1 MKLHLPKLL
10 RNAVLACITAVAGI
24 ATTTVGTATF
34 AGGVVAFAISQQQ
47 AQAANELNVPTG
59 GNFFGGNF
67 EFDFVIADGYL
78 SGNNTSDVVAYY
90 GGDRLTGDY
99 GANAYAVIRDGESL
113 TLKVGRGKLTG
124 STDALVAGMEFVDA
138 DSYTFARSLEAGTV
152 YTVKVTG
159 GDQNQVVALFEKG
172 AEEAL
177 ETMASGYKGNMNGGG
192 AGTTMNSEL
201 NVVYST
207 SSVYWN
213 GKDGNASVAD
223 ASNWISATGSVPATL
238 ENANLVFSNLIS
250 DITQTVTLSNITLS
264 KVYVLADC
272 PCTFDVSG
280 NVEINNSFFYN
291 NPDFNIAENAVLKFV
306 NTTVDITHS
315 RPMDGAGKV
324 QVGAGAVLSV
334 NHSSQWSSV
343 RSAIEVLGGGTLKLT
358 QDDSM
363 GWGAAGTERMGDV
376 LLRGDSESSVAKMQV
391 TEKQTMKTNVT
402 LGGNALVTGGQ
413 LEFFGGKITA
423 TGTNNTI
430 ESEIYSRSTQLD
442 DGTIHEIEVTNAA
455 DTLNMVGRVHASG
468 GAGNNAIAKKGAGTL
483 TFSGA
488 NNILYKGF
496 YAEGGIVNFNN
507 TTRVQGGAL
516 TVSEGAT
523 VNVNSALTI
532 THAISNSGSITVEQ
546 GGSIILDDALVGQ
559 TQQEGYV
566 NGAFETSENGFRGA
580 ASVTVMSGSVIPGL
594 AFTYAGREYTPAS
607 DGSISNVID
616 FKTLHVVTGTAY
628 MGGDQDTIKS
638 THADTIAMSGGN
650 LVVADDCTA
659 GNVNFTVD
667 GATLDA
673 TDGSLLVT
681 GSVVAEALNTTMK
694 GNITINGNDQAN
706 RGLRLTGTS
715 EYDEANGTITTP
727 NLIITGE
734 DTVVSTYRLNLG
746 DDGGDAGSKET
757 RLDITAGAVVNVNGT
772 SWNGNNQDSFLLA
785 HWSDARG
792 EVNIENA
799 TLNILNSGFT
809 VVDNAAKSA
818 VLNIKDRGILNIS
831 ALSRKGSSKD
841 KVTVR
846 LEAGGTINIGSYG
859 IGRHA
864 VDGTG
869 NNGDFNFNINGGK
882 LGILSSADSW
892 ATYKA
897 LELNGDLTINTEK
910 YDAVAEKYTGGAG
923 LITLNGVVT
932 SSEHSLIKDGV
943 GTLALGAEVMKD
955 SNLVVNKG
963 IITLAAGATSLK
975 IGSLSMTDG
984 VIGVIRLN
992 AGQTLT
998 LGAAPTGDICFVL
1011 DGITFEEG
1019 VNTKQ
1024 ITVADGDYKPAT
1036 AVVEC
1041 LTAEN
1046 VSATYADGIVTLTK
1060 SDTPLAAGDLKWN
1073 ADGITDDWTSG
1084 ATFQNWTVNGVSTRF
1099 VDGSTVTFGDDSSST
1114 GEIVTI
1120 TGTVATGGVT
1130 VNGTGW
1136 VFDGSGNI
1144 GTAVEVG
1151 NDKSGGVSNTG
1162 KLTLAENASATF
1174 RANAAFDQIEFG
1186 TGSTLIVEN
1195 AATVQYQTQATQNA
1209 AIAAR
1214 TISLDNASLSL
1225 HPRGDEQSITIDTL
1239 KIAGESTLETV
1250 TNNSA
1255 YQMAFDVKN
1264 LTSDNKSAVLHLKS
1278 GSKTGK
1284 TTTFNLEG
1292 TGEYVGDIKLTANAQ
1307 DGRRVALN
1315 LNSANVAKNAVITY
1329 VQQNG
1334 TDDHIAIGLGT
1345 DATVRGIAG
1354 TMSNTIGRICA
1365 YTLDKNTQSFDK
1377 AEDNITTARTLTI
1390 ATREGD
1396 AHSTNASLGY
1406 KLNLVKTGAGSQS
1419 FTGDLSVFN
1428 GTMTVSGGTL
1438 SVSSIGAATAMSITS
1453 AGATLAVA
1461 DTAGVVLGSGKS
1473 LSAVN
1478 GAVLDAALTLSGGAL
1493 TLGTSDTAWAAG
1505 SGLSLNNQVLTLDS
1519 TNKTALSMNLSSE
1532 LKTSGGEVV
1541 LFTDVMLDTQLVEN
1555 ATLGTYFKELSGSLA
1570 NAVLTY
1576 SGNKLLATINASDP
1590 LYWIKGQGTWSVGS
1604 ELDKDGIEG
1613 GETQAFANGDK
1624 VTFGQLASDATV
1636 TISGTTAAPL
1646 TAGAVTVDA
1655 GTGKTYTFAVGSGE
1669 GVNGQLTTS
1678 SLTVTSGTAKFNN
1691 GSLNF
1696 GALET
1701 ITVNGVLD
1709 IQGLGFNADLM
1720 KKLQIA
1726 TGTGEVQIA
1735 GGWCVI
1741 NDLTALEYNAD
1752 INVNGTLEILRQNG
1766 SMDWTVGKKIITSG
1780 DVKVG
1785 RHVNLIVD
1793 EDGSIVAPGAIKLG
1807 NSNQGTG
1814 TVGSA
1819 LSLLEGGSIKADSI
1833 IRGDDN
1839 DGTGTKLNTNTF
1851 TMEDGVLE
1859 LTGTRGIESYIA
1871 TTITGGTL
1879 QTGDNSWSITGT
1891 NETAVNIGGAT
1902 IANIQV
1908 DNTETTDVADDTRAG
1923 TGVITLDTVNLTSG
1937 LTVTG
1942 KVQFKGAITLAKGYT
1957 PTATKASHYVK
1968 ADGTTSTSGYK
1979 VVDDVYSLSALGE
1992 DGAKLSTG
2000 TMTEFQDTN
2009 TEAPDTTWSVV
2020 VTENGADKTINGGV
2034 FNGTDKTVT
2043 FAGQRTTEYWVCADT
2058 DTTTADVVYAST
2070 NTTEFGNATALVLD
2084 GGTLQLTTSLGGAL
2098 VGEGGSGIKLNSSGT
2113 INIYDADLA
2122 DTAQVVLQASQIS
2135 RVTGNTTATATLTG
2149 NGVYD
2154 LGSVSN
2160 LGSNVADT
2168 LKVVLSD
2175 SWTGTVKL
2183 AGTIGGLNL
2192 NSLASASSVVE
2203 LAGVSGWLP
2212 LNSTISR
2219 ALHLS
2224 GDGFT
2229 LNDSSNG
2236 TYTMSGAISG
2246 TGNLTIEIPNTN
2258 TDIALTGNL
2267 EKWSGGV
2274 KLVQHTTSENTPNL
2288 TLSLTGGGNMFAQT
2302 NNGIEMDRGGVMNV
2316 TIGNTTTATTMRG
2329 TITNKGAGTL
2339 NLTIQG
2345 DTDLDAAVSNTGT
2358 GTLNLTN
2365 NGTLDV
2371 DAATTVSSLTNAGTL
2386 NLNAATTVSSLTN
2399 NAEKTATVAAG
2410 TTLKAV
2416 TVTNAGTMTVNGTL
2430 AVDDAV
2436 ASNVL
2441 AVTNSGTLSLANDTT
2456 LGTLSNSG
2464 TLTATGKTL
2473 TVTGGITGVTTGTGE
2488 SATTAYGSIEA
2499 GALTLQAASNT
2510 VSTLTLTGAL
2520 TLGKADAASALT
2532 VNGAMSVAEVQVNN
2546 LGNAISAAS
2555 LTSTALNISITEALL
2570 TNLLGTQDKTMTLL
2584 TLTGENATLDTS
2596 ILSVNDYAYGTLGS
2610 SENGQF
2616 TYELCVSADGK
2627 ALTLVTALAGT
2638 EWNEAT
2644 GTRWNAAGLQ
2654 DADFIDAEEAASG
2667 FAEAVTKDTS
2677 VVIEL
2682 SNEAMPQD
2690 FIVVNGA
2697 VEANNLT
2704 VDRWGV
2710 EHGDFTIS
2718 AGEDTFNAVADS
2730 ITVYQDM
2737 FVNGNRNLIVGDAV
2751 AADGAEGLAVNVHHN
2766 LTINESAGLIVAANA
2781 ALTVGVADDPETE
2794 VDETAAGKL
2803 TVNGKF
2809 SNVGDVDVNGDVT
2822 IAENAYLYSGV
2833 MALTGAPFG
2842 DRPSSIDITGKVT
2855 NKGNLI
2861 NYALGNV
2868 TIGAEGTPADTTSLV
2883 NTGSVV
2889 VNGGTVT
2896 INGSMDNAE
2905 AGSLTVGSAEMAVT
2919 GALDNTSGSIA
2930 IGSAAVADD
2939 PATEDT
2945 NESAAATYGT
2955 LTVGGKLDN
2964 TSGSISIAEGSS
2976 LSVGGALDNTS
2987 GGRISIAEGSSLTVG
3002 TTSATADL
3010 TNGGGTLDITG
3021 GTLAVSGALNNTAT
3035 VDGQTTGGSIT
3046 IDENATVTVGGAL
3059 NNTSGSI
3066 NIDGGSSLTVGGA
3079 LDNTSGSITIG
3090 TAAIEDDPATDAD
3103 ETKAATT
3110 GSLTVNGNLVNYG
3123 GGSLT
3128 VQGEGSTVEVTGDLA
3143 LSELTTDASGNEVV
3157 ATTGSLT
3164 VGEGTELTVGGDLV
3178 ANEMELAFG
3187 GNVTVGETATIGELT
3202 NDGTLTAKNAN
3213 IGTLHNNGGLFVQA
3227 ELLPDKDSEGN
3238 DQYDGG
3244 NLTIGLLDGSGD
3256 VTVSEGGTLSIANS
3270 ADFTGKLTNY
3280 GKIVMTPVVDDEGNE
3295 TTPSFTISES
3305 TEQGGNI
3312 EAPVLVIG
3320 GQMKDVV
3327 DEAGNVV
3334 IDPDTQEAVKEYESA
3349 SGTVLGE
3356 VVTDEIRFDN
3366 MELVVQDHPTDSTQ
3380 KIEAPILTMTSI
3392 ASTAEGTDAEGNP
3405 NQKDIAL
3412 HFTQLES
3419 AEGVTSLVQD
3429 LSTWFEPDTEGNV
3442 RETVTITLLAVKEI
3456 AENVSGF
3463 VLAADYAEHEE
3474 FAEYYQQLLSAGYK
3488 LSNLKDPLNPE
3499 VVTFALRNTPEYQEV
3514 TIDVQKQTVDD
3525 ATWTVE
3531 NDKLT
3536 TSAGLVIG
3544 TMTDGTV
3551 KLLKNS
3557 ILDNVQSVE
3566 VKQNI
3571 AIDLTGNAPDEE
3583 VDDQGNLVKP
3593 VEVNIHGLKGDK
3605 NLTIRGENTDA
3616 DVVNIDV
3623 DSDGY
3628 SGQLVLNKVNATV
3641 QGSAA
3646 NKPAEVRGGIRLTTD
3661 TLADLNVTNTV
3672 VDATD
3677 GGVVLKGNMEDG
3689 SLKLDIGEKLAFQS
3703 GSKAPL
3709 AAASSLKLDGTG
3721 LDIAYNDKG
3730 ATTMDMTG
3738 VSKTGQVL
3746 VNMSKM
3752 TGSAGDIVIGK
3763 DGVQSALLD
3772 KYFSGIRFDANKNA
3786 VVADRNTSYYSDLVS
3801 DAEVTSNGMAGM
3813 ALADAALL
3821 NLNPQVEMQGSGLA
3835 TMLDAIEKAA
3845 ADGGTDELDHLGAAL
3860 AGASSAVLGMA
3871 AHGDLDRQLQ
3881 AIRNRTTTM
3890 GVDQSVVH
3898 PEIPYF
3904 NAWIN
3909 AEGDYRELSDNG
3921 TEGGYKL
3928 SSWGGTVGF
3937 DVDCSPTV
3945 TAGLAFTAM
3954 YGDLTVTGADDAHGD
3969 FDTYYLS
3976 AFARYCASAWT
3987 HTFVA
3992 TLGTTDFAMERT
4004 VMNSKQEYTTSGT
4017 SFGLMYELGR
4027 VYALDEDATS
4037 CIQPV
4042 FNITWRHTSVDGY
4055 QEDGNDLA
4063 LEVDSQTLNTVTLGL
4078 GARVQAIVGENMYN
4092 RASIFECRLFAKA
4105 DIGDRRSSTEVNL
4118 AGGTAEIESAEVG
4131 ALGLEAGAGLTI
4143 PLGDGGSSLF
4153 MDASVELRADYTN
4166 VNGTVGYRVNF

>member
-47 AQAANELNVPTG
+47 ALAEGEGFSGPAGVTYSDGGTITASPTVEADTSYTLTTNDVAISAERYDIKLIGQDGEVRLGTITADTLWISQGRYSANSVNDLNGVGTVYINGDSALQIYTTSNGEAEYTSNFSIGTSTYDGDGWGSHPNLKNAALVVGNWQHKKATTTITGTMDVQEDARIVLQFGNKLVLQGGLTGDGDLDLSRQRAGDEENGSSVTISGSTTNYTGAIKFTGNDIDLLLGYETVNLGGLSGGTSSGTATNIVGLADGTSAATLNLNVAEGKSYTFSGTLGAGVNITMAGAGYQYIQSLEDDDEREISVTGGTLRLLGLNSAKSIVANGGQVILDYHMDVSRENSYTWGNNNTGQYYKATCAAPELSEIEIEGDVVINVEGIIDAQGVPTDTSSAVVTWFDPTGYTDDTMEVRGGLLSVFNPTTGAAADFGTVENIILNNAGIVSSCPWHHGATDPEINLTQNLEIVGTSYLRAGGSQAEISATNGSYITVLSGKITGSGNLQKIDGGTMEIAGDMSGFTGNLNVKNGQLRISGNANANNLDVQSGQLRISGNVNANALRFNSSAANL
-59 GNFFGGNF
+59 
-67 EFDFVIADGYL
+67 VIADGGSLTTTRAQLADTGTTDIRIEAGGVWNVTGSKTANQSDNTRYREQATFLLNHYSCDTNMEIAGTFNMLNNSRISLVDRDADKVVISVKDGGVMNVLGLVL
-78 SGNNTSDVVAYY
+78 SSRNDLQNRANMTLNVESGATLNVGSEGIAKFNVNGSNGGNTTHNGLVLNLSENSTLGILQGADSWSSERDIALPSSLNINTQ
-90 GGDRLTGDY
+90 G
-99 GANAYAVIRDGESL
+99 YAVS
-113 TLKVGRGKLTG
+113 
-124 STDALVAGMEFVDA
+124 A
-138 DSYTFARSLEAGTV
+138 D
-152 YTVKVTG
+152 
-159 GDQNQVVALFEKG
+159 
-172 AEEAL
+172 
-177 ETMASGYKGNMNGGG
+177 
-192 AGTTMNSEL
+192 GTTGTRE
-201 NVVYST
+201 
-207 SSVYWN
+207 N
-213 GKDGNASVAD
+213 G
-223 ASNWISATGSVPATL
+223 SAG
-238 ENANLVFSNLIS
+238 I
-250 DITQTVTLSNITLS
+250 ITLS
-264 KVYVLADC
+264 
-272 PCTFDVSG
+272 
-280 NVEINNSFFYN
+280 
-291 NPDFNIAENAVLKFV
+291 
-306 NTTVDITHS
+306 
-315 RPMDGAGKV
+315 
-324 QVGAGAVLSV
+324 
-334 NHSSQWSSV
+334 
-343 RSAIEVLGGGTLKLT
+343 
-358 QDDSM
+358 
-363 GWGAAGTERMGDV
+363 
-376 LLRGDSESSVAKMQV
+376 
-391 TEKQTMKTNVT
+391 
-402 LGGNALVTGGQ
+402 
-413 LEFFGGKITA
+413 
-423 TGTNNTI
+423 
-430 ESEIYSRSTQLD
+430 
-442 DGTIHEIEVTNAA
+442 
-455 DTLNMVGRVHASG
+455 
-468 GAGNNAIAKKGAGTL
+468 
-483 TFSGA
+483 
-488 NNILYKGF
+488 
-496 YAEGGIVNFNN
+496 
-507 TTRVQGGAL
+507 
-516 TVSEGAT
+516 
-523 VNVNSALTI
+523 
-532 THAISNSGSITVEQ
+532 
-546 GGSIILDDALVGQ
+546 
-559 TQQEGYV
+559 
-566 NGAFETSENGFRGA
+566 
-580 ASVTVMSGSVIPGL
+580 
-594 AFTYAGREYTPAS
+594 
-607 DGSISNVID
+607 
-616 FKTLHVVTGTAY
+616 
-628 MGGDQDTIKS
+628 
-638 THADTIAMSGGN
+638 
-650 LVVADDCTA
+650 
-659 GNVNFTVD
+659 
-667 GATLDA
+667 
-673 TDGSLLVT
+673 
-681 GSVVAEALNTTMK
+681 
-694 GNITINGNDQAN
+694 
-706 RGLRLTGTS
+706 
-715 EYDEANGTITTP
+715 
-727 NLIITGE
+727 
-734 DTVVSTYRLNLG
+734 
-746 DDGGDAGSKET
+746 
-757 RLDITAGAVVNVNGT
+757 
-772 SWNGNNQDSFLLA
+772 
-785 HWSDARG
+785 
-792 EVNIENA
+792 
-799 TLNILNSGFT
+799 
-809 VVDNAAKSA
+809 
-818 VLNIKDRGILNIS
+818 GIL
-831 ALSRKGSSKD
+831 
-841 KVTVR
+841 T
-846 LEAGGTINIGSYG
+846 GGTINKQGAGGLLLTNADNTVEALSIREGYVQYG
-859 IGRHA
+859 GTNA
-864 VDGTG
+864 VDIDVAEGAALQIAAAESMTG
-869 NNGDFNFNINGGK
+869 MNVANLTTSGDTR
-882 LGILSSADSW
+882 ILTLRVTGLEAATADSSYQLF
-892 ATYKA
+892 AA
-897 LELNGDLTINTEK
+897 NGVKPENVE
-910 YDAVAEKYTGGAG
+910 
-923 LITLNGVVT
+923 LITLGLAADLEAVYANGVLTFNTVT
-932 SSEHSLIKDGV
+932 AATAGNLTWVIDGQDNEWNSVSSAKNWKKDDAAQRYVNGSSV
-943 GTLALGAEVMKD
+943 TFGAD
-955 SNLVVNKG
+955 
-963 IITLAAGATSLK
+963 AAT
-975 IGSLSMTDG
+975 IGESIN
-984 VIGVIRLN
+984 V
-992 AGQTLT
+992 
-998 LGAAPTGDICFVL
+998 TGDITC
-1011 DGITFEEG
+1011 
-1019 VNTKQ
+1019 
-1024 ITVADGDYKPAT
+1024 
-1036 AVVEC
+1036 
-1041 LTAEN
+1041 
-1046 VSATYADGIVTLTK
+1046 
-1060 SDTPLAAGDLKWN
+1060 
-1073 ADGITDDWTSG
+1073 
-1084 ATFQNWTVNGVSTRF
+1084 NGV
-1099 VDGSTVTFGDDSSST
+1099 
-1114 GEIVTI
+1114 TI
-1120 TGTVATGGVT
+1120 K
-1130 VNGTGW
+1130 GTGW
-1136 VFDGSGNI
+1136 VFDGTGSIGEWTAPSTPAETQVRNGGVLTVTQNSDITFAGDGNYLFNGIATLSGSTLSIVAQAKVHNQTVDGCTMPKLVLNDGTLSIIPRAAGKQFTITELVTSGTSYLETMRNSQSYDAVFNIKSLKGSGDLYLRSGSQLSAATLFNIEGNAADFEGNLHVIGNTATGAARRVTLNLKSASALSKAVVYFDDTNNQNNI
-1144 GTAVEVG
+1144 GFGVG
-1151 NDKSGGVSNTG
+1151 VDNATVAGLSGGVDGANSSLILFSGAGANNGNAVVSDGTVRTLVINT
-1162 KLTLAENASATF
+1162 AENADYSTSATVA
-1174 RANAAFDQIEFG
+1174 AN
-1186 TGSTLIVEN
+1186 
-1195 AATVQYQTQATQNA
+1195 
-1209 AIAAR
+1209 
-1214 TISLDNASLSL
+1214 
-1225 HPRGDEQSITIDTL
+1225 
-1239 KIAGESTLETV
+1239 
-1250 TNNSA
+1250 
-1255 YQMAFDVKN
+1255 
-1264 LTSDNKSAVLHLKS
+1264 
-1278 GSKTGK
+1278 
-1284 TTTFNLEG
+1284 
-1292 TGEYVGDIKLTANAQ
+1292 
-1307 DGRRVALN
+1307 
-1315 LNSANVAKNAVITY
+1315 
-1329 VQQNG
+1329 
-1334 TDDHIAIGLGT
+1334 
-1345 DATVRGIAG
+1345 
-1354 TMSNTIGRICA
+1354 
-1365 YTLDKNTQSFDK
+1365 
-1377 AEDNITTARTLTI
+1377 
-1390 ATREGD
+1390 
-1396 AHSTNASLGY
+1396 
-1406 KLNLVKTGAGSQS
+1406 LNLVKTGAGSQS
-1419 FTGDLSVFN
+1419 FTGNLSAFN

-1532 LKTSGGEVV
+1532 LKASGGEVV
-1541 LFTDVMLDTQLVEN
+1541 LFTDVMLDTQLAEN
-1555 ATLGTYFKELSGSLA
+1555 ATLGTYFKELAGSLA
-1570 NAVLTY
+1570 NAALTY
-1576 SGNKLLATINASDP
+1576 SGNKLLATINASAP

-1646 TAGAVTVDA
+1646 TAGSVTVDA
-1655 GTGKTYTFAVGSGE
+1655 GTGKTYTFAAGSGE

-1678 SLTVTSGTAKFNN
+1678 TLTVTSGTAKFNN
-1691 GSLNF
+1691 GALNIS
-1696 GALET
+1696 ALET
-1701 ITVNGVLD
+1701 VT
-1709 IQGLGFNADLM
+1709 
-1720 KKLQIA
+1720 
-1726 TGTGEVQIA
+1726 
-1735 GGWCVI
+1735 
-1741 NDLTALEYNAD
+1741 
-1752 INVNGTLEILRQNG
+1752 VNGTLDLAANAQSAFIKLAGITTGAGKVELNGHSGDAGDPGAKVDLTDSIALNTNYQIDGNMAIDSGKTAKTLTVNKELIFRTGDAGALHTLRLQNG
-1766 SMDWTVGKKIITSG
+1766 TTLKIANG
-1780 DVKVG
+1780 
-1785 RHVNLIVD
+1785 
-1793 EDGSIVAPGAIKLG
+1793 GSLVASAVHLG
-1807 NSNQGTG
+1807 QGGTG
-1814 TVGSA
+1814 GDDTLGHLV
-1819 LSLLEGGSIKADSI
+1819 LETGGSIILDSFI
-1833 IRGDDN
+1833 KCTDQAAW
-1839 DGTGTKLNTNTF
+1839 KNTF
-1851 TMEDGVLE
+1851 TMTGGTLE
-1859 LTGTRGIESYIA
+1859 LKTANTKVQNIA

-1879 QTGDNSWSITGT
+1879 QTGDINWGISGAT
-1891 NETAVNIGGAT
+1891 IGGAT
-1902 IANIQV
+1902 IANTQ
-1908 DNTETTDVADDTRAG
+1908 VADTAAEGGKRAG
-1923 TGVITLDTVNLTSG
+1923 TGVITLENATLTSG

-1942 KVQFKGAITLAKGYT
+1942 KVQFKGAITLAEGFT
-1957 PTATKASHYVK
+1957 PTATEGSHFVK

-1979 VVDDVYSLSALGE
+1979 VVDNVYSLSALGE

-2000 TMTEFQDTN
+2000 TMTEFQDAN
-2009 TEAPDTTWSVV
+2009 TEAADTTWSVV
-2020 VTENGADKTINGGV
+2020 ISDTQTLTDGV
-2034 FNGTDKTVT
+2034 FSATDKTVT
-2043 FAGQRTTEYWVCADT
+2043 FAGTRTAEYWVRPDDDT
-2058 DTTTADVVYAST
+2058 STSVDVTYAST
-2070 NTTEFGNATALVLD
+2070 NTEFAAATKLVVD
-2084 GGTLQLTTSLGGAL
+2084 GGVLQLTTALGGAL
-2098 VGEGGSGIKLNSSGT
+2098 VGENGGGIVLNGTGT
-2113 INIYDADLA
+2113 IELYDAATDD
-2122 DTAQVVLQASQIS
+2122 DTKVVLNASQ
-2135 RVTGNTTATATLTG
+2135 VTKAQGATGTTYLSG

-2154 LGSVSN
+2154 LGSVSS

-2183 AGTIGGLNL
+2183 AGTIGGLDL
-2192 NSLASASSVVE
+2192 DELASASSVVE
-2203 LAGVSGWLP
+2203 LAGVSGCLP
-2212 LNSTISR
+2212 QGDTISS

-2224 GDGFT
+2224 GNGFT
-2229 LNDSSNG
+2229 LNDSSTG

-2258 TDIALTGNL
+2258 TNIALTGNL

-2416 TVTNAGTMTVNGTL
+2416 TVNNAGTMTVNGTL

-2520 TLGKADAASALT
+2520 TLGTADAASALT

-2596 ILSVNDYAYGTLGS
+2596 ILSVNNYAYGNLGS

-2627 ALTLVTALAGT
+2627 ALTLVTALAGA

-2654 DADFIDAEEAASG
+2654 DADFIHAAGAASG

-2718 AGEDTFNAVADS
+2718 AGEDTLNAVADS

-2737 FVNGNRNLIVGDAV
+2737 FVNGNRNLIIGDAV
-2751 AADGAEGLAVNVHHN
+2751 AADGAEGLALNVHHN

-2842 DRPSSIDITGKVT
+2842 DTPSSIDITGKVT

-2919 GALDNTSGSIA
+2919 GALDNTSG
-2930 IGSAAVADD
+2930 
-2939 PATEDT
+2939 
-2945 NESAAATYGT
+2945 
-2955 LTVGGKLDN
+2955 
-2964 TSGSISIAEGSS
+2964 GSISIAEGSS
-2976 LSVGGALDNTS
+2976 LS
-2987 GGRISIAEGSSLTVG
+2987 VG

-3066 NIDGGSSLTVGGA
+3066 NIDGGSSLTVGTETTPADLTNSGGSLDVIGGTLA
-3079 LDNTSGSITIG
+3079 VTGNLDNTNGSITIG
-3090 TAAIEDDPATDAD
+3090 TAGVADDPVTEVD

-3110 GSLTVNGNLVNYG
+3110 GSLTVGGDLVNYG
-3123 GGSLT
+3123 GGNLT

-3164 VGEGTELTVGGDLV
+3164 VGEGTELTVGGNLV

-3187 GNVTVGETATIGELT
+3187 GNVTVGEKATIGELT
-3202 NDGTLTAKNAN
+3202 NDGTLTAKNAD

-3227 ELLPDKDSEGN
+3227 ELLPGKDSEGN

-3280 GKIVMTPVVDDEGNE
+3280 GKIVMTPVEDDEGNE

-3405 NQKDIAL
+3405 IQKDIAL

-3557 ILDNVQSVE
+3557 ILDNVQSVV

-3571 AIDLTGNAPDEE
+3571 AIDLTGNAPDEL
-3583 VDDQGNLVKP
+3583 DDQGNLEKV
-3593 VEVNIHGLKGDK
+3593 VAVNIHGLMGDK

-3623 DSDGY
+3623 ASDGY
-3628 SGQLVLNKVNATV
+3628 NGQLVLNKVNATV

-3646 NKPAEVRGGIRLTTD
+3646 NKPAEVKGGIRLITD
-3661 TLADLNVTNTV
+3661 TLADLNVKDTV

-3677 GGVVLKGNMEDG
+3677 GGVVLKGNMEKG

-3752 TGSAGDIVIGK
+3752 TGTAGDIVIGK

-3772 KYFSGIRFDANKNA
+3772 KYFSGIRFDANKHA
-3786 VVADRNTSYYSDLVS
+3786 VVADRNTSYYTDLVS
-3801 DAEVTSNGMAGM
+3801 DVEVTSNGMAGM

-3821 NLNPQVEMQGSGLA
+3821 NLNPQVEMQGGGLA

-3845 ADGGTDELDHLGAAL
+3845 ADGSTDELDHLGAAL

-3921 TEGGYKL
+3921 AEGGYKL

-4004 VMNSKQEYTTSGT
+4004 VMDSKQEYTTSGT